1 MSVPPPALVPPPPPD
16 QAHVA
21 DGFAWWSPFAALVC
35 AYAAAIVAGAIIAGA
50 TGNADGGDLPPGV
63 VLSATFVQDVLL
75 VVAMVGFARLTNA
88 PATPSAFGLRR
99 FSPGRAALWAALVF
113 VAFYVF
119 LLAWSQ
125 LDTSAKD
132 DLASDLGAEDSTLA
146 LIAVALLVGIVAP
159 IVEEL
164 FFRGFLF
171 GALGRVMH
179 WVLAALSTGLVFGLV
194 HAGGTPAI
202 FLVPLFVLGALL
214 CVLYRRT
221 GSLLPGMGVHAF
233 NNALALG
240 VSLHWSAEA
249 VVAGIVIAPI
259 TVIGLVSQ
267 LAE

>member
-1 MSVPPPALVPPPPPD
+1 MSVPPPQTAPAAPRG
-16 QAHVA
+16 HVQE
-21 DGFAWWSPFAALVC
+21 GFAWWSPFAALFT
-35 AYAAAIVAGAIIAGA
+35 AYAAAIVFGAIIAGA

-63 VLSATFVQDVLL
+63 ILAATFVQDVLL
-75 VVAMVGFARLTNA
+75 VVAMVMFARLSGAVTT
-88 PATPSAFGLRR
+88 PAAFGLRR
-99 FSPGRAALWAALVF
+99 VSFRRAATIAALVF
-113 VAFYVF
+113 VIFYAF

-132 DLASDLGAEDSTLA
+132 DLAQDLGARDSTLA
-146 LIAVALLVGIVAP
+146 LISVALLVGIVAP

-179 WVLAALSTGLVFGLV
+179 WVPAAMTTGLVFGGV

-202 FLVPLFVLGALL
+202 FLVPLAVLGTLL

-240 VSLHWSAEA
+240 VSLHWSADEVLLGIFLAPVA
-249 VVAGIVIAPI
+249 VITLMSRVA
-259 TVIGLVSQ
+259 
-267 LAE
+267 E